1 MADSRDITG
10 KNRVFTGTKG
20 IKLPSDGTS
29 TRVDEAGVI
38 RFNTDINLAEYY
50 DGTSWKAID
59 APPVV
64 SGISPTSFASDGST
78 EVTITVSG
86 SGFSNPPQAIT
97 FVGSDGTEFVGGNVT
112 FVNSSTVS
120 ATTNTGMT
128 VAKEPYDVKVSNQSG
143 LAGTLAAALDAGS
156 TPSFATASGNIGT
169 IAQGATNFSGLSTVA
184 ATDADGQEVDHSI
197 TSGSLPPGVIL
208 DENAT
213 FSGTVGTIASNTD
226 YTFTVTATDGVNT
239 VSRSFTITATPP
251 PYMTATGGT
260 ITTDGDYKVHTFTS
274 SNTFTVTA
282 VGADPTYGDKVEYLV
297 VAGGGDGGAQHAGGG
312 GAGGYRANGAYNFTV
327 SATSYPIT
335 VGTSSRYSNGGSS
348 TFSTITSAG
357 GGRGGSPG
365 QYGPSSGGSG
375 GGGGSHGST
384 QGGASGNSPSVSP
397 SQGNSGGGA
406 NSNSPPRWGGG
417 GGGGA
422 GGGGAQGNASAGGTG
437 GAAVQNDITG
447 SSLYYAGGGGG
458 HNHNQGTDGGQPGT
472 GSIGGYGYANARSG
486 GNNAVANRGGGGGGD
501 HGQETNAGLPSDGV
515 VILRYKFQ

>member
-29 TRVDEAGVI
+29 TRIDEAGVI

-64 SGISPTSFASDGST
+64 SSISPTTFASDGTT
-78 EVTITVSG
+78 EYTITISG

-97 FVGSDGTEFVGGNVT
+97 FIGSDATEFVGGNVT
-112 FVNSSTVS
+112 FVNSSTVT

-128 VAKEPYDVKVSNQSG
+128 VAKEPYDIKVTNQSG

-156 TPSFATASGNIGT
+156 NPSFATASGNIGT
-169 IAQGATNFSGLSTVA
+169 IAQGDTDFSGLSTVA
-184 ATDADGQEVDHSI
+184 ATDADGQTVSHSV
-197 TSGSLPPGVIL
+197 TSGSLPPGVSMAS
-208 DENAT
+208 NAT
-213 FSGTVGTIASNTD
+213 FSGTVGTIASSTD
-226 YTFTVTATDGVNT
+226 YTFTVTATDGVNA
-239 VSRSFTITATPP
+239 VSRSFTITGTPP
-251 PYMTATGGT
+251 LFITATGGT
-260 ITTDGDYKVHTFTS
+260 ITEDGDFKVHTFNS
-274 SNTFTVTA
+274 SSTFTVTGT
-282 VGADPTYGDKVEYLV
+282 GADPTYGDKVEYLV
-297 VAGGGDGGAQHAGGG
+297 VAGGGSGGAQHAGGG

-327 SATSYPIT
+327 SAASYPIT
-335 VGTSSRYSNGGSS
+335 VGTSSEYSSGGSS

-406 NSNSPPRWGGG
+406 NSNSSPRWGGG

-422 GGGGAQGNASAGGTG
+422 GGGGAQGNAAAGGTG

-472 GSIGGYGYANARSG
+472 GSIGGGGWSG
-486 GNNAVANRGGGGGGD
+486 GQNAVANRGGGGGGD
-501 HGQETNAGLPSDGV
+501 HSSETSAGDPSDGV
-515 VILRYKFQ
+515 VIIRYKFQ

>member
-20 IKLPSDGTS
+20 IKLPSDGS
-29 TRVDEAGVI
+29 GTRVDEAGVI

-64 SGISPTSFASDGST
+64 SGISPTTFASDGST
-78 EVTITVSG
+78 QVTITISG
-86 SGFSNPPQAIT
+86 SGFSNPPSAIT
-97 FVGSDGTEFVGGNVT
+97 FIGNDATEFVGGNIT
-112 FVNSSTVS
+112 FVNSSTVT

-128 VAKEPYDVKVSNQSG
+128 VAKEPYDIKVTNQSG

-156 TPSFATASGNIGT
+156 SPSFATASGNVGT
-169 IAQGATNFSGLSTVA
+169 ISQGDTDFSGLSTVA
-184 ATDADGQEVDHSI
+184 ATDADGQTVAHSI
-197 TSGSLPPGVIL
+197 STGSLPPGVTF
-208 DENAT
+208 NSNGT
-213 FSGTVGTIASNTD
+213 FSGTVGTIASSTD
-226 YTFTVTATDGVNT
+226 YTFTVAATDGVNA
-239 VSRSFTITATPP
+239 VSRSFTITGTPP
-251 PYMTATGGT
+251 LFMTATGGT
-260 ITTDGDYKVHTFTS
+260 ITEDGDYKVHTFTS
-274 SNTFTVTA
+274 SGTFTVSGTGSDA
-282 VGADPTYGDKVEYLV
+282 TYGNKVEYLV
-297 VAGGGDGGAQHAGGG
+297 VAGGGWGGAQHSGGG

-335 VGTSSRYSNGGSS
+335 VGTTSTFSSGGSS
-348 TFSTITSAG
+348 TFATITSAG

-365 QYGPSSGGSG
+365 QYGPASGGSG

-406 NSNSPPRWGGG
+406 NSSSSPRWGGG

-472 GSIGGYGYANARSG
+472 GQIGGYGYSNANSAG
-486 GNNAVANRGGGGGGD
+486 QNAVANRGGGGGGD
-501 HGQETNAGLPSDGV
+501 HSSETNSGRPSSGV